1 MGYGWISDSH
11 NVVLFRVVSED
22 IDAAIALGLIDE
34 RDMIITK
41 DTSELKYVRD
51 DLSVQ
56 TIRPRNLMFNT
67 VSEANKALNNSE
79 DSYAGQTV
87 MIKDNKGKY
96 APWVVQQS
104 ASTGRFL
111 VEPFI
116 VSQTNFQ
123 WTEF

>member
-1 MGYGWISDSH
+1 MAKEYSKLGYGND
-11 NVVLFRVVSED
+11 ED

-67 VSEANKALNNSE
+67 VSEANKTLNNSE